1 LLKYLA
7 VRAWTATLCCS
18 LSEAIQIS
26 SNELVLDS
34 VLTTVDSAA
43 TDTAAPL
50 PALETICA
58 VVVTYYPDS
67 GFADRMERVAKQ
79 VGQIVIVDNRSQGE
93 SLGRIQEVV
102 ERLGIHLIPNASNE
116 GIARAL
122 NAGVRWAASRGYR
135 WVLTLDQDTLVAAD
149 MVSSLA
155 HVFRSYPFPQ
165 KAAVVGS
172 NYRDQ
177 FSKPTLSDDPIE
189 PGGFGGKEVKTVLT
203 SGSLISVDAFDS
215 IGGFREDFF
224 MDCVDHEYC
233 LRARSHGYRILMTA
247 KPVMEHGPGDPSQH
261 RLLWRKFRT
270 SNHSISRRYFLARNS
285 TILVREYAISE
296 PGWILYYLWEYAK
309 SMLLLCLFETHRA
322 AKLKGSIRGCI
333 DGILGRTSISVE

>member
-1 LLKYLA
+1 M
-7 VRAWTATLCCS
+7 
-18 LSEAIQIS
+18 
-26 SNELVLDS
+26 
-34 VLTTVDSAA
+34 LTTVDSAA

-50 PALETICA
+50 PGLETICA

-189 PGGFGGKEVKTVLT
+189 PGGYGGKEVKTVLT